1 MFGLLWDLLFDLI
14 EAIIGDDKGI
24 LVVLFAFL
32 IMFFGHVIIVIMIF
46 DTIGLSTDSP
56 IPVYIALGAMFIE
69 VLVTK

>member
-1 MFGLLWDLLFDLI
+1 MFNSLWDLLFDLI

-32 IMFFGHVIIVIMIF
+32 IMFFGHMIIVIMIF
-46 DTIGLSTDSP
+46 DTIGLSTDNP

>member
-32 IMFFGHVIIVIMIF
+32 IMFFGHLIIVVMIF
-46 DTIGLSTDSP
+46 DATGLSTDSP
-56 IPVYIALGAMFIE
+56 MPVYIALGAMFIE

>member
-14 EAIIGDDKGI
+14 EAIIGDDKG
-24 LVVLFAFL
+24 LCVVLIAFL
-32 IMFFGHVIIVIMIF
+32 IMFFGHLIIVIMIF
-46 DTIGLSTDSP
+46 DAIGLSTDSL

>member
-1 MFGLLWDLLFDLI
+1 MFNSLWDLLFDLI

-32 IMFFGHVIIVIMIF
+32 IMFFGHLIIVVMIF
-46 DTIGLSTDSP
+46 DAVGLNTDSP
-56 IPVYIALGAMFIE
+56 ISVYIALGAMFIE

>member
-1 MFGLLWDLLFDLI
+1 MFGLLWDLLFNLI

-32 IMFFGHVIIVIMIF
+32 IMFFGHLIIVIMIF
-46 DTIGLSTDSP
+46 DANGLSTDSP
-56 IPVYIALGAMFIE
+56 IPVYIALGVMFIE

>member
-56 IPVYIALGAMFIE
+56 IPVNIALGAMFIE